1 MVYIMETE
9 ISNTKNLRKS
19 LEDIYGLGKNR
30 SNLICNRL
38 GLASGFKTSQLSP
51 SQIRDIVKIV
61 DESKLVVTA
70 DLKKLQIMASKT
82 LVSIKSVKGL
92 RRLRGLPVRGQRTHT
107 NAKNCRSRKNF

>member
-1 MVYIMETE
+1 METE
-9 ISNTKNLRKS
+9 ISNTKNIRKS
-19 LEDIYGLGKNR
+19 LEDIYGLGKKR

-38 GLASGFKTSQLSP
+38 GLASGFKTSQLSQ
-51 SQIRDIVKIV
+51 SQVRDIVKII
-61 DESKLVVTA
+61 EKSNLAVTA

-82 LVSIKSVKGL
+82 LVSMKSVRGL